1 MTGWLVAYCDP
12 SRNLGTGLAKLMGA
26 PSIEVQSKVF
36 PDGEGCIRIQGD
48 LYGNKVL
55 LVQSMYPDPD
65 KRLLE
70 FLLMSHKLSEEG
82 AEVYGIVPY
91 LAYARQHRVHN
102 EGEVVSLG
110 VVGHLLRSVGIK
122 RLVTLDIHNVEGL
135 GLIPIPCYSV
145 SALPSLAEYLKKKY
159 DLHEPLC
166 ISPDLGGSTR
176 AEAFSKILQADTI
189 SLDKQR
195 DNSSGEV
202 VIDKKDLDV
211 KDRDIV
217 IVDDIIATGG
227 TIQKAISLLK
237 DGCCNR
243 VIAVCTHSL
252 LIGDALKKLE
262 SAGITEVIGTNSVPN
277 PMSKVDILPA
287 LYSHIKTLG

>member
-1 MTGWLVAYCDP
+1 MAGWLVACIDP
-12 SRNLGTGLAKLMGA
+12 SSNLGSGLAKLLDA
-26 PSIEVQSKVF
+26 SLIEVQSKIF

-48 LYGNKVL
+48 LYGKKVL
-55 LVQSMYPDPD
+55 LVHSMFPEPD
-65 KRLLE
+65 KRLTE
-70 FLLMSHKLSEEG
+70 FLLMAHKLSEEG
-82 AEVYGIVPY
+82 AEVYGIIPY
-91 LAYARQHRVHN
+91 LAYARQHRVHH

-159 DLHEPLC
+159 DLHKPLC

-176 AEAFSKILQADTI
+176 AEAFSKILQAETL
-189 SLDKQR
+189 SLDKKR
-195 DNSSGEV
+195 DRTSGEV
-202 VIDKKDLDV
+202 NIGKKDLEV
-211 KDRDIV
+211 TDRDVV

-227 TIQKAISLLK
+227 TIQKAVSLLK
-237 DGCCNR
+237 DGCCKR
-243 VIAVCTHSL
+243 VLAVCTHSL
-252 LIGDALKKLE
+252 LIGDAMQRLE

-277 PMSKVDILPA
+277 PMAKVDILPV

>member
-1 MTGWLVAYCDP
+1 MAGWLVACNDL
-12 SRNLGTGLAKLMGA
+12 SKKLGTGLANLMDA
-26 PSIEVQSKVF
+26 TMIEVHSKVF

-55 LVQSMYPDPD
+55 LVHSMYPDPD
-65 KRLLE
+65 KRLTEL
-70 FLLMSHKLSEEG
+70 LLMAHKLSEEG
-82 AEVYGIVPY
+82 AEVYGIIPY
-91 LAYARQHRVHN
+91 LAYARQHRVHH

-110 VVGHLLRSVGIK
+110 VIGHLLRSVGIK

-145 SALPSLAEYLKKKY
+145 SALPPLAEYLKKKY
-159 DLHEPLC
+159 DLHKPLC

-176 AEAFSKILQADTI
+176 AEAFSKILHADTL

-195 DNSSGEV
+195 DKSSGE
-202 VIDKKDLDV
+202 IAIGKKDLDV
-211 KDRDIV
+211 KDRDVV

-227 TIQKAISLLK
+227 TILKAISLLK

-252 LIGDALKKLE
+252 LIGDAMQKLE
-262 SAGITEVIGTNSVPN
+262 SAGISEVIGTNSVPN
-277 PMSKVDILPA
+277 PMAKVDILPI